1 MMSISNESNEG
12 TSNAERIAT
21 EIELAAQAMMERFS
35 GYPSK
40 LAKAA
45 MECYLLT
52 AEHDEQR
59 ININQRYDQ
68 VIRSLSGEVSE
79 NTAGGA
85 ER

>member
-1 MMSISNESNEG
+1 VSTSTENNDDG

-21 EIELAAQAMMERFS
+21 ELERAAQMSTERFP
-35 GYPSK
+35 GYRVR

-59 ININQRYDQ
+59 ININQRYDE
-68 VIRSLSGEVSE
+68 VIRLLVQEIGQNS
-79 NTAGGA
+79 TT
-85 ER
+85 

>member
-1 MMSISNESNEG
+1 MSTSTENDDG

-21 EIELAAQAMMERFS
+21 ELERAAQMATERFP
-35 GYPSK
+35 GYRVR

-59 ININQRYDQ
+59 ININQRYDE
-68 VIRSLSGEVSE
+68 VIRLLVQEIGQNTPNRSE
-79 NTAGGA
+79 T
-85 ER
+85 

>member
-1 MMSISNESNEG
+1 MSISHESDEG
-12 TSNAERIAT
+12 TSNAERIAA
-21 EIELAAQAMMERFS
+21 EIELAAQAMTERFH
-35 GYPSK
+35 GYRSR

-59 ININQRYDQ
+59 ININQKYDQ
-68 VIRSLSGEVSE
+68 VIRSLSGEVGQS
-79 NTAGGA
+79 TAGGG

>member
-1 MMSISNESNEG
+1 VSTSTENDDG

-21 EIELAAQAMMERFS
+21 ELERAAQMATERFP
-35 GYPSK
+35 GYRVR

-59 ININQRYDQ
+59 ININQRYDE
-68 VIRSLSGEVSE
+68 VIRLLVQEIGQNTPNRSE
-79 NTAGGA
+79 T
-85 ER
+85 

>member
-1 MMSISNESNEG
+1 MSTSTENDDG

-21 EIELAAQAMMERFS
+21 ELERAAQMATERFP
-35 GYPSK
+35 GYRVR

-59 ININQRYDQ
+59 ININQRYDE
-68 VIRSLSGEVSE
+68 VIRLLVREIGQNAPNRSE
-79 NTAGGA
+79 T
-85 ER
+85 

>member
-1 MMSISNESNEG
+1 MPISSESSEG

-21 EIELAAQAMMERFS
+21 EIERATQTITERFE
-35 GYPSK
+35 GYRLR

-68 VIRSLSGEVSE
+68 VIRSVSREIGQDAVSGE
-79 NTAGGA
+79 GK
-85 ER
+85 

>member
-1 MMSISNESNEG
+1 MMSISSESDEG
-12 TSNAERIAT
+12 TSNAERIAA
-21 EIELAAQAMMERFS
+21 EIERATQTITERFP
-35 GYPSK
+35 GYRLR

-68 VIRSLSGEVSE
+68 AIRSLSHQISQAATRGEE
-79 NTAGGA
+79 
-85 ER
+85 E